1 MSSAPGS
8 TAPASSPSAE
18 AAAPGRHRVS
28 LAICALVL
36 AYASLYPFQPLR
48 LATPEGLALFLRPK
62 GITGFD
68 VALNVI
74 AYIPLGVLLVL
85 VLRAAG
91 RDRPISRAAGIAFGF
106 SFVMESV
113 QLFIPFRV
121 ASVADIAANSAG
133 ALAGALLFLPSVYKA
148 ATGPLAAL
156 RERVIVPGPWGD
168 AGLALI
174 ALWVIAQLNPA
185 LPFFEAGNIGSPGDT
200 NPYQVEW
207 SLLMLQV
214 IAVAL
219 SACGFGLFVSVLL
232 NGPGGALRFTV
243 GLLTAALWFK
253 FVTAAMMLK
262 AHLSAE
268 WVNEA
273 RVIGLAAGML
283 LFIPLRALERPTRT
297 YLAIVFVLAGA
308 LFAKVVGDY
317 SPLDDLLRV
326 FNWPHGQLTT
336 FATLTRY
343 LHEVWPL
350 LALVFLIASFVSRQ
364 RSRVR

>member
-1 MSSAPGS
+1 M
-8 TAPASSPSAE
+8 
-18 AAAPGRHRVS
+18 
-28 LAICALVL
+28 LVL

-48 LATPEGLALFLRPK
+48 LASPEAIALYLRPK

-68 VALNVI
+68 VALNFV
-74 AYIPLGVLLVL
+74 AYIPLGALLVL

-91 RDRPISRAAGIAFGF
+91 RDRPISRAASVAFGF
-106 SFVMESV
+106 SFVMETA

-121 ASVADIAANSAG
+121 ASMADVAANSAG
-133 ALAGALLFLPSVYKA
+133 ALAGALLFLPSVYRSL
-148 ATGPLAAL
+148 TGPLAVL
-156 RERVIVPGPWGD
+156 RERIVVPGPWGD
-168 AGLALI
+168 AGLALL
-174 ALWVIAQLNPA
+174 ALWIIAQLNPA
-185 LPFFEAGNIGSPGDT
+185 LPFFETGNIGSPGDT
-200 NPYQVEW
+200 NPYRVEW

-219 SACGFGLFVSVLL
+219 SACGFGLFVSALL
-232 NGPGGALRFTV
+232 NGPGGALRFTA

-253 FVTAAMMLK
+253 FITAAVMLK
-262 AHLSAE
+262 APLSAD

-283 LFIPLRALERPTRT
+283 LFIPLRALGRPART

-343 LHEVWPL
+343 LHEIWPL
-350 LALVFLIASFVSRQ
+350 LALAFLIASFVSRQ
-364 RSRVR
+364 RSAVR